1 MLKPEK
7 MTKVVIVGTKDV
19 LEQTTETLHR
29 LNLFHITDYDGSESG
44 FKIGKPHTIASKL
57 SEHLVSLRS
66 ISTQLNL
73 SEKSSTEG
81 MVSAKELPSMIESNL
96 SQLEEEVSNRQDAIR
111 AAEAELKTQQ
121 DLEGAIKPLAA
132 LPLSLEDYTGY
143 ESIRV
148 FVGFIDNDIEDV
160 IRAETSQYEL
170 YTGSFEGRG
179 TIAVAVPVEKEVEIN
194 KILQNESTYMELR
207 PPKLEGR
214 PKSFLGGIK
223 NKKEELSARLTEL
236 ESERERIK
244 KDYAEFILSSEEYLT
259 IETQKAEAPLKFAT
273 SENSFVADGWI
284 PVDRYDEL
292 ERTLSE
298 TAGGNIYV
306 SKLEVGEEEIEDVPI
321 ALSNPKVA
329 KPFELLVNT
338 FATPKY
344 KEIDPSILLFI
355 TFPLFYGLML
365 GDIGYGVLLI
375 FLSWIIMSK
384 VKSGGLH
391 ELSIILLYSAFST
404 IFFGI
409 IYGEVFGLPLFNLM
423 HHGVVET
430 GILAINGPHIG
441 MLHLPVHRFAAVQPL
456 LAMTFVVGI
465 LHVTLGL
472 LIGFRNVSVE
482 HGIKH
487 AVLEKLCWLLILFG
501 GIMAIVP
508 AMPAIMG
515 SATMDTQ
522 DPIFRGGIV
531 LVIIGLILLI
541 KGEGP
546 IAIMEIPTL
555 LSNIFSYAR
564 LLAIGLSSAGIALAV
579 NTICKD
585 VLFAQGGVF
594 IAVGI
599 LVLILGHTIN
609 LLLGIIGPGLH
620 SLRLQYVEFFT
631 KFYEGGGTEYDPFG
645 FIRKYTEE

>member
-1 MLKPEK
+1 
-7 MTKVVIVGTKDV
+7 
-19 LEQTTETLHR
+19 
-29 LNLFHITDYDGSESG
+29 
-44 FKIGKPHTIASKL
+44 
-57 SEHLVSLRS
+57 
-66 ISTQLNL
+66 
-73 SEKSSTEG
+73 
-81 MVSAKELPSMIESNL
+81 
-96 SQLEEEVSNRQDAIR
+96 
-111 AAEAELKTQQ
+111 
-121 DLEGAIKPLAA
+121 
-132 LPLSLEDYTGY
+132 
-143 ESIRV
+143 
-148 FVGFIDNDIEDV
+148 
-160 IRAETSQYEL
+160 
-170 YTGSFEGRG
+170 
-179 TIAVAVPVEKEVEIN
+179 
-194 KILQNESTYMELR
+194 
-207 PPKLEGR
+207 
-214 PKSFLGGIK
+214 
-223 NKKEELSARLTEL
+223 
-236 ESERERIK
+236 
-244 KDYAEFILSSEEYLT
+244 
-259 IETQKAEAPLKFAT
+259 
-273 SENSFVADGWI
+273 
-284 PVDRYDEL
+284 
-292 ERTLSE
+292 
-298 TAGGNIYV
+298 
-306 SKLEVGEEEIEDVPI
+306 
-321 ALSNPKVA
+321 LSNPKAA

-338 FATPKY
+338 FSTPKY
-344 KEIDPSILLFI
+344 KEIDPSLILFI

-391 ELSIILLYSAFST
+391 ELCIILLYSAFST

-409 IYGEVFGLPLFNLM
+409 IYGEVFGLPLFNIV
-423 HHGVVET
+423 HHGVVEEY

-472 LIGFRNVSVE
+472 LIGFRNVGVE
-482 HGIKH
+482 HGVKH

-515 SATMDTQ
+515 SATMNTQ
-522 DPIFRGGIV
+522 DPIFAGGIV
-531 LVIIGLILLI
+531 LVIVGLILLV

-555 LSNIFSYAR
+555 LSNVFSYAR
-564 LLAIGLSSAGIALAV
+564 ILAIGLSSAGIALAV

-585 VLFAQGGVF
+585 VLFTQGGVF
-594 IAVGI
+594 FAVGI
-599 LVLILGHTIN
+599 LVLIIGHTIN

>member
-1 MLKPEK
+1 MLKPEE
-7 MTKVVIVGTKDV
+7 MTKVVVVGTKDI
-19 LEQTTETLHR
+19 LEETVDTLHR
-29 LNLFHITDYDGSESG
+29 LNLLHITDYDGSESG
-44 FKIGKPHTIASKL
+44 FSIGKPHRIASKL
-57 SEHLVSLRS
+57 SEYLVTLRS
-66 ISTQLNL
+66 ISNQLRI
-73 SEKSSTEG
+73 SEKDSVERK
-81 MVSAKELPSMIESNL
+81 VSVKEIPSMIESKL
-96 SQLEEEVSNRQDAIR
+96 AELEEEVSKRQDAIR
-111 AAEAELKTQQ
+111 AVEAELKAQE
-121 DLEGAIKPLAA
+121 DLEDAIKPLAA
-132 LPLSLEDYTGY
+132 LPLSLEDYRGY

-148 FVGFIDNDIEDV
+148 FVGFVDSEIEDL
-160 IRAETSQYEL
+160 IRDKTEQYEL
-170 YTGSFEGRG
+170 YTGTFEGRRV
-179 TIAVAVPVEKEVEIN
+179 IALAVPVEKEAEVS
-194 KILQNESTYMELR
+194 KILQDESTFVELR
-207 PPKLEGR
+207 PPNLEGS
-214 PKSFLGGIK
+214 PESLLEGIRS
-223 NKKEELSARLTEL
+223 KKEELSAKLTEL

-244 KDYAEFILSSEEYLT
+244 EEYAEFILSSEEYLT
-259 IETQKAEAPLKFAT
+259 IETQKAEAPLRFAT
-273 SENSFVADGWI
+273 SENSFVAEGWI
-284 PVDRYDEL
+284 PLERYDEF
-292 ERTLSE
+292 ERRLSE
-298 TAGGNIYV
+298 STGGKIYV
-306 SKLEVGEEEIEDVPI
+306 SKLEVDEEVKDVPI
-321 ALSNPKVA
+321 ALKNPKIA

-338 FATPKY
+338 FSTPKY
-344 KEIDPSILLFI
+344 KEIDPSIILFI

-409 IYGEVFGLPLFNLM
+409 IYGEVFGLPLFNIV
-423 HHGVVET
+423 HHGAVEY
-430 GILAINGPHIG
+430 GILGINGPQIG
-441 MLHLPVHRFAAVQPL
+441 MLHLPVHRFAEVESL
-456 LAMTFVVGI
+456 LTLVLVVGI

-472 LIGFRNVSVE
+472 LIGIRNVTVE
-482 HGIKH
+482 HGFKA

-501 GIMAIVP
+501 GIMAIVT

-515 SATMDTQ
+515 GAALNTEN
-522 DPIFRGGIV
+522 PIFAGGIV
-531 LVIIGLILLI
+531 LVIIGLIMLV

-564 LLAIGLSSAGIALAV
+564 ILAIGLSSAGIALAV

-594 IAVGI
+594 FAAGI

-631 KFYEGGGTEYDPFG
+631 KFYEGGGTQYNPFG